1 MILSADRDGI
11 ISASPVVFLPHP
23 ENDIT
28 RKFDEVTLANGMV
41 VRMTR
46 NHLIPLCDGS
56 LVTAR
61 SLKEDDCLMTT
72 DGMSKVATTKH
83 NVESGGIYTAVTKNE
98 FLVVDGI
105 VASPFAL
112 AHGIAHSFFD
122 RADVSEWCK
131 DNSHLVE
138 HTADEEIKSIVGSSR
153 RRRLTEGSPE
163 NNKES
168 GCVDLME
175 TLFENYKDEGVGWG
189 TNGWGYKN
197 FKTTSAPLAMRLSG
211 FLEEKRSKRPSM

>member
-1 MILSADRDGI
+1 MLFI
-11 ISASPVVFLPHP
+11 PHP
-23 ENDIT
+23 TNGLV
-28 RKFDEVTLANGMV
+28 RQFDEVTLANGMV

-46 NHLIPLCDGS
+46 NHLVLLCDGS

-61 SLKEDDCLMTT
+61 SLKEGDCLMTK
-72 DGMSKVATTKH
+72 DGMSKVAKTTK
-83 NVESGGIYTAVTKNE
+83 NVEASGIYTAVTENE

-112 AHGIAHSFFD
+112 AHGIAHALFD
-122 RADVSEWCK
+122 REGVGEWCK
-131 DNSHLVE
+131 DNAHLVE
-138 HTADEEIKSIVGSSR
+138 AAKDEEVQQH
-153 RRRLTEGSPE
+153 RRRLMSAPE

-168 GCVDLME
+168 GCVELME

-197 FKTTSAPLAMRLSG
+197 FKTTEKPAVLRGGLAKAAPLTMRFSG
-211 FLEEKRSKRPSM
+211 FMN

>member
-1 MILSADRDGI
+1 MFFVQL
-11 ISASPVVFLPHP
+11 ISRHISHRHTSK
-23 ENDIT
+23 N
-28 RKFDEVTLANGMV
+28 
-41 VRMTR
+41 
-46 NHLIPLCDGS
+46 
-56 LVTAR
+56 VTAKAAYR
-61 SLKEDDCLMTT
+61 FAAIAQQIVNLSNFLSRVVTHLAVSYKLQFCIFEVKFIHYI

-83 NVESGGIYTAVTKNE
+83 NVEAGGIYTAVTKNE

-138 HTADEEIKSIVGSSR
+138 HTADEEIKDIAGSNSR
-153 RRRLTEGSPE
+153 RLNEGVLDK
-163 NNKES
+163 NND
-168 GCVDLME
+168 CVELIE

-189 TNGWGYKN
+189 TNGWGYKT
-197 FKTTSAPLAMRLSG
+197 FKTEETSLAMRLSG
-211 FLEEKRSKRPSM
+211 FISEHD